1 MGGWGADV
9 NDNETRG
16 KPQPMNKRLFASIL
30 MSATLLAGIG
40 WNSSAAQAADL
51 AIEALAAPCA
61 GCHGTDGVSVGLA
74 SPTIAGLPKE
84 YFVEAMVGYKTDM
97 KPSTVMGRI
106 AKGYSDKQMEQ
117 LAAYFHD
124 KPFGRPP
131 QPVDAAKV
139 AKGKA
144 LVGKYCERCHENE
157 GRDADG
163 VGVLAGQ
170 KLIYMQFSVADFL
183 SGKREMEKR
192 QKQKFEE
199 LLADHGKAAFDDIL
213 HYYASVK

>member
-1 MGGWGADV
+1 M
-9 NDNETRG
+9 
-16 KPQPMNKRLFASIL
+16 KKRIFASAL
-30 MSATLLAGIG
+30 T
-40 WNSSAAQAADL
+40 SAALLVGFGLTTQSARAADI
-51 AIEALAAPCA
+51 AIQALAAPCA
-61 GCHGTDGVSVGLA
+61 GCHGPDGASIGLA
-74 SPTIAGLPKE
+74 MPTIAGLPKE
-84 YFVEAMVGYKTDM
+84 YFTEAMVGYKTDL

-106 AKGYSDKQMEQ
+106 AKGYSDKQMER
-117 LAAYFHD
+117 LATYFAE
-124 KPFGRPP
+124 KPFVRSP
-131 QPVDAAKV
+131 QPVDEARV

-192 QKQKFEE
+192 QKRKFDE
-199 LLADHGKAAFDDIL
+199 LLADHGKDAFDDIL

>member
-1 MGGWGADV
+1 M
-9 NDNETRG
+9 
-16 KPQPMNKRLFASIL
+16 KKRIFASVL
-30 MSATLLAGIG
+30 TSAALLAGFG
-40 WNSSAAQAADL
+40 LTTKAAQAADI
-51 AIEALAAPCA
+51 AVEALAAPCA
-61 GCHGTDGVSVGLA
+61 GCHGADGTSIGLA
-74 SPTIAGLPKE
+74 MPTIAGLPKE
-84 YFVEAMVGYKTDM
+84 YFVEAMVGYKTDL

-106 AKGYSDKQMEQ
+106 AKGYTDKQMEQ
-117 LAAYFHD
+117 LAAYFAD

-131 QPVDAAKV
+131 QPVDAARV

-192 QKQKFEE
+192 QKQKFDE
-199 LLADHGKAAFDDIL
+199 LLADHGKDAFDDIL

>member
-1 MGGWGADV
+1 MTA
-9 NDNETRG
+9 
-16 KPQPMNKRLFASIL
+16 A
-30 MSATLLAGIG
+30 LLAGMG
-40 WNSSAAQAADL
+40 WATGTATAADL
-51 AIEALAAPCA
+51 ATEALAAPCA

-84 YFVEAMVGYKTDM
+84 YFVEAMIGYKTDL
-97 KPSTVMGRI
+97 KPSTVMGRVV
-106 AKGYSDKQMEQ
+106 KGYSDKQIET
-117 LAAYFHD
+117 LAAYYHD

-131 QPVDAAKV
+131 QPTDAAKA

-144 LVGKYCERCHENE
+144 LVGKYCEKCHENE

-170 KLIYMQFSVADFL
+170 KLIYMQFAVADFV
-183 SGKREMEKR
+183 SGKREMDKR
-192 QKQKFEE
+192 QKQKFDQLIAEQ
-199 LLADHGKAAFDDIL
+199 GVAAFEDIL

>member
-1 MGGWGADV
+1 
-9 NDNETRG
+9 
-16 KPQPMNKRLFASIL
+16 MNKRIFASVL
-30 MSATLLAGIG
+30 TSAALLAGFG
-40 WNSSAAQAADL
+40 LTTPAAQAADI

-61 GCHGTDGVSVGLA
+61 GCHGTDGTSIGLA
-74 SPTIAGLPKE
+74 MPTIAGLPKE
-84 YFVEAMVGYKTDM
+84 YFTEAMVGYKTDM

>member
-1 MGGWGADV
+1 M
-9 NDNETRG
+9 
-16 KPQPMNKRLFASIL
+16 KKRIFASVL
-30 MSATLLAGIG
+30 TSAALLAGFG
-40 WNSSAAQAADL
+40 LTTQSAQAADI
-51 AIEALAAPCA
+51 AVEALAAPCA
-61 GCHGTDGVSVGLA
+61 GCHGTDGTSIGLA
-74 SPTIAGLPKE
+74 MPTIAGLPKE
-84 YFVEAMVGYKTDM
+84 YFVEAMVGYKTDL

-106 AKGYSDKQMEQ
+106 AKGYTDKQTEQ
-117 LAAYFHD
+117 LAAYFAD

-131 QPVDAAKV
+131 QPVDAARV

-192 QKQKFEE
+192 QKQKFDE
-199 LLADHGKAAFDDIL
+199 LLADHGKDAFDDIL